1 MMFLIAKKE
10 IRIIYLV
17 MLRYATVLTMENSFA
32 PVMLK
37 FLKRCAYQSV
47 LMPVFFAAIVPKAT
61 MLGIELS
68 SQTALQ
74 DILTLVG
81 MIQQEAKT
89 IFYLPMMPCPKN
101 IGTVLNN
108 KPYDGEL
115 RCPQQEM
122 LPIFL

>member
-1 MMFLIAKKE
+1 
-10 IRIIYLV
+10 
-17 MLRYATVLTMENSFA
+17 MLRYATAINMENAFD

-37 FLKRCAYQSV
+37 FSKKCGYQSV
-47 LMPVFFAAIVPKAT
+47 LMPVSFAAIVPKAT
-61 MLGIELS
+61 MLGIELF
-68 SQTALQ
+68 SQTVLQ

-108 KPYDGEL
+108 KPYDREL
-115 RCPQQEM
+115 RCPQQGM